1 MENTYENAYVE
12 VLEILKYIPK
22 NEFEQIPKE
31 EIDFFEKNRNVNYQ
45 YDYEVENPVTLRK
58 TDVILVSL
66 YKNYLAT
73 LEEKEKINEILKLN
87 EQKSELKKRQEY
99 ENKPL
104 FEKQEFTKQENALVV
119 RKKENWIEKIVA
131 KIKNFLNLR

>member
-22 NEFEQIPKE
+22 NELEQIPKE
-31 EIDFFEKNRNVNYQ
+31 EIDFFQKNRNVNYQ
-45 YDYEVENPVTLRK
+45 YDYCTDNPVTLRK

-73 LEEKEKINEILKLN
+73 LEEKEKINEILRLN
-87 EQKSELKKRQEY
+87 EQKSELKKKQEY

-104 FEKQEFTKQENALVV
+104 FERQESINQENALVV
-119 RKKENWIEKIVA
+119 RKKENWIEKLFT
-131 KIKNFLNLR
+131 KIKKFLNLR

>member
-22 NEFEQIPKE
+22 NELEQIPKE
-31 EIDFFEKNRNVNYQ
+31 EIDFFEKNKNVNYQ

-104 FEKQEFTKQENALVV
+104 FESKEFTKQENALVV
-119 RKKENWIEKIVA
+119 REKENWIEKIVA

>member
-22 NEFEQIPKE
+22 NELEQIPKE
-31 EIDFFEKNRNVNYQ
+31 EIDFFEKNKNVNYQ

-104 FEKQEFTKQENALVV
+104 FESKEFTEQENALVV
-119 RKKENWIEKIVA
+119 RKKENWIKKIVA